1 MPAEVKFCGLT
12 RAADAVAASRS
23 GAGYL
28 GVIFA
33 ESRRRL
39 GAEAARVVL
48 DAGTSAFSGSR
59 ARRVGVF
66 GRAAAEEVGHIARE
80 AELDIVQLHGDP
92 DPHEIDAVRA
102 HFAGDVWAVLRLEGA
117 VLPDEAEAVA
127 AAADALVI
135 DAKAPGA
142 LGGTGRSLDWRGL
155 SASLAGLRSHAPLVL
170 AGGLTPD
177 NVAVAIAILRPDVV
191 DVSSGVEASPGVKDH
206 ERMRAFA
213 EAAGVFPL
221 GVTR

>member
-12 RAADAVAASRS
+12 RPADAAAASRS

-33 ESRRRL
+33 ESPRRL
-39 GAEAARVVL
+39 AAEAARIVL
-48 DAGTSAFSGSR
+48 DGGTSAPAAGR

-66 GRAAAEEVGHIARE
+66 GSVMAEEVGRIARE

-92 DPHEIDAVRA
+92 EPHEIDAVRS
-102 HFAGDVWAVLRLEGA
+102 HFSGDVWAVLRLDGA
-117 VLPDEAEAVA
+117 GLPDDAEAVA

-155 SASLAGLRSHAPLVL
+155 ASGLAALRRHSPLVL
-170 AGGLTPD
+170 AGGLTPE
-177 NVAVAIAILRPDVV
+177 NVAAAIAILRPDVV

-213 EAAGVFPL
+213 EAAGVFPQ